1 VPDQPHLE
9 DDPLW
14 YRDAVIYQLN
24 VKAFLD
30 SNRDG
35 MGDFKGVTEKL
46 DYVKDLGVNAIWLM
60 PFYPSPLRD
69 DGYDISEYEDVHQ
82 DYGTLDD
89 FKELLDEAHQRG
101 MRVITELV
109 INHTSS
115 DHPWFQAARRAPKGS
130 PERDF
135 YVWSDTD
142 QLYQGTRIIFTDTE
156 TSNWTW
162 DPVAGA
168 FFWHRFF
175 SHQPDLNFDNPKVLE
190 AVLKTMRFWLD
201 LGVDGF
207 RLDAIPYLVE
217 RDGTSN
223 ENLRETHDVIKKLR
237 AAVDAEYKNRLLLA
251 EANMWPED
259 VREYFGEGDEC
270 HMAYHFPL
278 MPRMYMAIAQEDRHP
293 IVEIMQQTPEI
304 PKSCQW
310 AIFLRNHDELTLEM
324 VTSRERDYMYQ
335 MYAADPRARIN
346 LGIRRRLAPLMEND
360 PDRIKLMNAML
371 LSMPGSPIIYYGDE
385 IGMGDNVFA
394 GDRNGVRTPMQWSPD
409 RNAGF
414 SQADPQRLYLQPIRD
429 AVYGF
434 EALNVEAQ
442 ARDVSSLLNWTKKLL
457 AVRKSSHA
465 FGRGRRTFLNPGNR
479 KILAY
484 LTEYGDDTIL
494 GVFNLSR
501 AAQPVELDLA
511 EYKGRVPV
519 EMLGRTSF
527 PPIGTLTYL
536 LTLPSYGFYW
546 FRLARDAESPIW
558 HHEEPTL
565 QDRPMLVLF
574 DGWTSFFRDRVLP
587 WRIGMAERMRTQFEV
602 DTLPRFIE
610 IQRWYTTKG
619 AAIRRARLAEHAI
632 WETPASSWLLA
643 TMDLEGPAEESTYFL
658 PLAIAWE
665 TTEEERLQR
674 LTPTALARIR
684 QQANV
689 GVMADAFHDEA
700 FCRAVVQAI
709 GAGQEIPSSSG
720 RLRFSATSAFPQAP
734 SNIAGLPV
742 SHPSAMSSNTVVT
755 LGESLFLKGF
765 RRVRPGVN
773 PELEMGR
780 FLTEVARFPHCVPV
794 LGALEYIG
802 NDGRTITLALVQSFV
817 ANQGDGWD
825 FTRHYLERF
834 LDPLRA
840 SAQALMPAAET
851 HGGFLTLIA
860 TLGRRTAELHQALA
874 GHPGDPA
881 FDPEPLL
888 AQDLNLFRERAA
900 EQARA
905 ALDLLRQRLPD
916 LPAAAADPATSLLA
930 RRSSLLARI
939 ASCGTLETAGLKTRY
954 HGDYHLGQVL
964 LAGNDFVIIDFEGE
978 PSQSIDERRAR
989 SSPLRDVA
997 SMLRS
1002 FNRASF
1008 SALEKQA
1015 TTGAERDRLDPGAR
1029 AWEQAARDAFL
1040 SAYAD
1045 TMGESPAP
1053 RKVDHGLV
1061 TLFELEK
1068 ALCELRCELN
1078 NRTHWATAPLLSIL
1092 ALIDDAPQK

>member
-1 VPDQPHLE
+1 MPDRPHLV

-46 DYVKDLGVNAIWLM
+46 DYVQDLGVNAIWLM

-69 DGYDISEYEDVHQ
+69 DGYDISEYENVHK

-89 FKELLDEAHQRG
+89 FKELLDEAHKRG

-175 SHQPDLNFDNPKVLE
+175 SHQPDLNFDNPRVLE

-304 PKSCQW
+304 PESCQW

-501 AAQPVELDLA
+501 AAQPVELDLS

-587 WRIGMAERMRTQFEV
+587 WRIGMADRMRTQFEV

-619 AAIRRARLAEHAI
+619 TAIRRARLAEHAI

-674 LTPTALARIR
+674 LSPTALARIR

-689 GVMADAFHDEA
+689 GVMADAFHDDA
-700 FCRAVVQAI
+700 FCRAVVQAM
-709 GAGQEIPSSSG
+709 GAGQEIQSSSG

-742 SHPSAMSSNTVVT
+742 SHPSAMSSNTVVM
-755 LGESLFLKGF
+755 LGE
-765 RRVRPGVN
+765 
-773 PELEMGR
+773 
-780 FLTEVARFPHCVPV
+780 
-794 LGALEYIG
+794 
-802 NDGRTITLALVQSFV
+802 
-817 ANQGDGWD
+817 
-825 FTRHYLERF
+825 
-834 LDPLRA
+834 
-840 SAQALMPAAET
+840 
-851 HGGFLTLIA
+851 
-860 TLGRRTAELHQALA
+860 
-874 GHPGDPA
+874 
-881 FDPEPLL
+881 
-888 AQDLNLFRERAA
+888 
-900 EQARA
+900 
-905 ALDLLRQRLPD
+905 
-916 LPAAAADPATSLLA
+916 
-930 RRSSLLARI
+930 
-939 ASCGTLETAGLKTRY
+939 
-954 HGDYHLGQVL
+954 
-964 LAGNDFVIIDFEGE
+964 
-978 PSQSIDERRAR
+978 
-989 SSPLRDVA
+989 
-997 SMLRS
+997 
-1002 FNRASF
+1002 
-1008 SALEKQA
+1008 
-1015 TTGAERDRLDPGAR
+1015 
-1029 AWEQAARDAFL
+1029 
-1040 SAYAD
+1040 
-1045 TMGESPAP
+1045 
-1053 RKVDHGLV
+1053 
-1061 TLFELEK
+1061 
-1068 ALCELRCELN
+1068 
-1078 NRTHWATAPLLSIL
+1078 
-1092 ALIDDAPQK
+1092 